1 MAVDTK
7 TLIATIVSEV
17 LHRLEQPAGPVA
29 LVLAP
34 ACDGLKR
41 EVQNRLGG
49 NAQVYFQGNEPSVQ
63 PDLYVLPELS
73 CSDLAD
79 LAVGRGGSIAM
90 RTVLE
95 LLLQGKDV
103 RTLGFAW
110 RAHAQTAPY
119 ALRRLYEGH
128 VATLATY
135 GLTEL
140 AAQTPESVSVPHT
153 PVTAEHVT
161 MAAAKGART
170 LRVPHCAVVT
180 PLAQEAAANHNMT
193 ILKNL

>member
-7 TLIATIVSEV
+7 ALIASIVSEV
-17 LHRLEQPAGPVA
+17 LHRLEKPAGPVA

-34 ACDGLKR
+34 ASDELGR

-49 NAQVYFQGNEPSVQ
+49 NAQVYFQGNEPSAQ

-73 CSDLAD
+73 CSDTAD
-79 LAVGRGGSIAM
+79 LAVGRGGSIAL
-90 RTVLE
+90 RSVLE

-110 RAHAQTAPY
+110 RAHTQTAPY
-119 ALRRLYEGH
+119 ALRRLYEGY

-140 AAQTPESVSVPHT
+140 AAQSPESVSVPHT

-180 PLAQEAAANHNMT
+180 PLAEEAAANHNMT